1 MKSRIYISHF
11 FLLSG
16 RKQKSYSF
24 TVNIGDEI
32 KITSC
37 ILKFLDFKNT
47 WIIVVPSIKKSGKFR
62 PVVYFSKEFL
72 AVIKPLVLAEKDL
85 FEKMLAEK
93 LINNSNRT
101 SYDKDLNI
109 LFPDEK

>member
-1 MKSRIYISHF
+1 MKSKLSISHF

-24 TVNIGDEI
+24 TVNIGKEI

-37 ILKFLDFKNT
+37 ILKYLDFKND
-47 WIIVVPSIKKSGKFR
+47 WQIVVPSIKRSGKYK
-62 PVVYFSKEFL
+62 PIVYFSKEFI

-85 FEKMLAEK
+85 FEEMLAKK
-93 LINNSNRT
+93 LINNANRNQ
-101 SYDKDLNI
+101 YDKDLNI
-109 LFPDEK
+109 LFPDEI